1 MEKTA
6 FILYLILLILSILLF
21 GAMHTYVYTLMSL
34 GVLTGAMLLVI
45 KNIRKDHRNGMYQVR
60 FPKTSLDVA
69 FLVLLAFL
77 ILQITPLPGF
87 VLRFLSPEAGIVW
100 EKSWPAASLV
110 GNESKV
116 EYWLSLAPY
125 SYPVR
130 MSIIRLTVYGLFFLG
145 LIRVL
150 NSQKRIELT
159 ISLILAMGCFEAL
172 YGLIQ
177 AYSGSPQVLWFKSGA
192 GRNAAGTYINRNH
205 FAGFMAMGMLLAA
218 AYSAALSERKRK
230 KPLTRKLKTSFRA
243 RISQFLSGEQLLN
256 KRILILFA
264 GVVMGIG
271 LVFSASRGGI
281 ISAAGALLCMSLFFV
296 FKKGQRRKGIIFL
309 ILFLITSVY
318 ALDIGVD
325 YVVGRFKTIDKSY
338 EYRGRLAKKSIEMY
352 EDYKV
357 AGVGV
362 GNFKYAYPKYQ
373 AVEDKKTFVRFAH
386 NDWAQFLSE
395 AGIIGMVLLLVCI
408 SYYLYLSIRLWRKRE
423 DPFAVCLGMAPIAVL
438 TAIGIHSFSDFNLHI
453 PANFMILVAIM
464 AIGYAALHLERHS
477 RRDRMNYRY
486 YNLPL
491 KYRGAVVLVL
501 IFGLIGWSGYWTI
514 KHFMAEAY
522 CNTVPN
528 STLNRN
534 PHPPAKEIVRAIGWD
549 PSNSAYWYKLGIKLK
564 NLGIEEFRDWKNK
577 SADYADYAEQKKQD
591 QKEIIGVLERA
602 VGLNPFEAQYHLRL
616 GWEYAHQWK
625 EPDYHTRWLP
635 AADISMDR
643 AAYFAGVKNP
653 HLHQELGN
661 YWTMR
666 SKSVYP
672 NNPLHHEAWAKAC
685 WHYQKAIKIEGGGH
699 PGEMRPSTISR
710 TYGVNFARHGHELNG
725 VKRSEVGEKKR
736 SEIRGQKSG
745 KDRVKRE
752 ESKALKRMKKEI
764 RDYVWNFYPDDGFV
778 EQVIASEHPG

>member
-1 MEKTA
+1 MERAA
-6 FILYLILLILSILLF
+6 FTIYLIILILSILLF
-21 GAMHTYVYTLMSL
+21 GAVHTYVYTLMTL

-45 KNIRKDHRNGMYQVR
+45 KNIRKDHRNGVYQVV

-87 VLRFLSPEAGIVW
+87 VLGFLSPDAAIVW
-100 EKSWPAASLV
+100 EESWPAASLV
-110 GNESKV
+110 GGCGKV
-116 EYWLSLAPY
+116 ESWLSLAPY
-125 SYPVR
+125 HYPVR
-130 MSIIRLTVYGLFFLG
+130 MSIIRFTVYGLFFLG
-145 LIRVL
+145 FIRVL

-159 ISLILAMGCFEAL
+159 ISLILAVGCFEAL

-177 AYSGSPQVLWFKSGA
+177 AYSGSPQVLWFKSITD
-192 GRNAAGTYINRNH
+192 RNAATGTYINRNH

-218 AYSAALSERKRK
+218 AYSAALSERKRE
-230 KPLTRKLKTSFRA
+230 KPVSRKRKISFRA
-243 RISQFLSGEQLLN
+243 RISEFLSGEQLLN

-271 LVFSASRGGI
+271 LIFSASRGGI
-281 ISAAGALLCMSLFFV
+281 VSAAGALLCISLFFV

-309 ILFLITSVY
+309 ILFLITAAY

-338 EYRGRLAKKSIEMY
+338 EERSRLGKKSIEMF

-373 AVEDKKTFVRFAH
+373 AVENKKTFVRFAH

-395 AGIIGMVLLLVCI
+395 AGIIGMVLLLVCM
-408 SYYLYLSIRLWRKRE
+408 SYYLYLTIRLWRKRE
-423 DPFAVCLGMAPIAVL
+423 DPFAVCLGIAPIAAL

-453 PANFMILVAIM
+453 PANFLILVVIM
-464 AIGYAALHLERHS
+464 AIGYAALHLERHH
-477 RRDRMNYRY
+477 RRDRMAYRY

-491 KYRGAVVLVL
+491 RYRGAVVLVL
-501 IFGLIGWSGYWTI
+501 IFGLIGWSGWWTI

-528 STLNRN
+528 STLNRDL
-534 PHPPAKEIVRAIGWD
+534 HPPLEEIVKAIEWDGGNAEYHYKFAESREQRAG
-549 PSNSAYWYKLGIKLK
+549 SREKTST
-564 NLGIEEFRDWKNK
+564 
-577 SADYADYAEQKKQD
+577 DYADYAEKKKQD
-591 QKEIIGVLERA
+591 QKEIIGALEGA
-602 VGLNPFEAQYHLRL
+602 VRLNPFDAQYHLRL
-616 GWEYAHQWK
+616 GWEYAHLWK
-625 EPDYHTRWLP
+625 EPDYHTQWLP

-672 NNPLHHEAWAKAC
+672 NNPVHHSAWAKAC
-685 WHYQKAIKIEGGGH
+685 RHYGKAQSLETGG
-699 PGEMRPSTISR
+699 
-710 TYGVNFARHGHELNG
+710 
-725 VKRSEVGEKKR
+725 
-736 SEIRGQKSG
+736 
-745 KDRVKRE
+745 
-752 ESKALKRMKKEI
+752 ALKRMKKEV
-764 RDYVWNFYPDDGFV
+764 REYVWNFYPDEDMV
-778 EQVIASEHPG
+778 KQVIPFRLKAPVK